1 MASSFVLLLF
11 SLFACNGYKIL
22 VYSPIIWYSHT
33 NFMGTLADIL
43 TEAGHNVL
51 QEPLRKVLQVQL
63 QTVLMPLMDPAQ
75 KDKTRLKTTK
85 NIIMVPTDPRVLQM
99 KEFEKD
105 ILSDIWNM
113 KPSIFEL
120 NRAWAAT
127 NMQAMFPFQ
136 CERVIDDKPLME
148 RLEKEK
154 FDLGMAEFISACG
167 LGIIEAVKIPASVV
181 VYSVVY
187 HDLIAQLIGEPS
199 IPSYVPG
206 CMSASSDRMNL
217 LERFKN
223 AVDMIFGHNFFLNM
237 YRREI
242 EVIRARFGSD
252 FKNYEQ
258 LVVESSLV
266 LSNSNPYLDFPRPML
281 YKTVPIGGI
290 TFSKRIENNKLS
302 EIPIFADQLRNANML
317 ARHGGAI
324 VLSKFDLEN
333 KEKLKNSLLS
343 LLNDERRVLVLFCKC
358 SLEFSEMVQKP
369 VYFLLRCIVKLNL
382 KFSLPSI
389 SSYSQNAKRLSE
401 MLRNQPISPKELFI
415 RHIEFAARYAHK
427 NIIVLEPGTEI
438 GASRFGRLPNL
449 ISYGTQL
456 SFLQYYFLD
465 IFLAFFLTIIAAI
478 YLIFKTF
485 SKCFPSSPKIKND

>member
-1 MASSFVLLLF
+1 
-11 SLFACNGYKIL
+11 
-22 VYSPIIWYSHT
+22 
-33 NFMGTLADIL
+33 MGTLADIL
-43 TEAGHNVL
+43 TEAGHNV
-51 QEPLRKVLQVQL
+51 
-63 QTVLMPLMDPAQ
+63 TVLMPLMDPAQ
-75 KDKTRLKTTK
+75 KDKTGLKITK
-85 NIIMVPTDPRVLQM
+85 NIIMVPTDPRVLRM

-136 CERVIDDKPLME
+136 CERVINDKPLME

-206 CMSASSDRMNL
+206 YMSASSDRMNL

-290 TFSKRIENNKLS
+290 SFSKRIENNKLS
-302 EIPIFADQLRNANML
+302 EKWNTILDKRNRTVLVSFGTVMKAIFMPEQYKKTLLDVFKSMPETTFIMKYEEEDSKIVNHLPNVYLATWLPQKELLADPRVTVFVTHAGLGSTTEIAYTGKASLLIPIFADQLRNANML

-333 KEKLKNSLLS
+333 KEKLKDSLRS
-343 LLNDERRVLVLFCKC
+343 LLNDER
-358 SLEFSEMVQKP
+358 
-369 VYFLLRCIVKLNL
+369 
-382 KFSLPSI
+382 
-389 SSYSQNAKRLSE
+389 YSQNAKRLSE

-415 RHIEFAARYAHK
+415 RHIEFAA
-427 NIIVLEPGTEI
+427 
-438 GASRFGRLPNL
+438 RFGRLPNL

-485 SKCFPSSPKIKND
+485 SKCFQSSPKIKND